1 MADYVLEGP
10 KWGGSGLGTAGGV
23 VTWEIDPTIS
33 LNMLAL
39 IVTAFADWASWANIQ
54 FQQVAASVDAD
65 IAFTVGAIDGLDN
78 VLGTT
83 QYWYSGSSFVSADI
97 EFDSG
102 EGWYNSGSSVVSSD
116 GLDFF
121 MVALHEIG
129 HAIGMD
135 HYNTTPAVMNAFL
148 NTSIHDLQAS
158 DIHGIQAI
166 YGTPVTYA
174 AGASGDFSGEGA
186 YDVLW
191 QNYVTNDVGF
201 WTLADNTPRWTD
213 IGIASSTVNMVGTG
227 DVNGDGTSDILWQ
240 NPTNGYVGAWMMYNG
255 AATWR
260 QIDQGSTTMK
270 IADIGDF
277 NGDGKSDVL
286 WQNPTN
292 NFVGFWAMNGAS
304 DTFQLIDQGS
314 LTMKIAG
321 VGDFNGDGTSDILWQ
336 NPTNGIVGYWAM
348 NNGRD
353 SWHQLDTGPS
363 GFKIAGTGDYNG
375 DGTSDILWK
384 NPVNGDTG
392 VWTLNNGIN
401 TWHQLGTQPSG
412 FDLIA

>member
-1 MADYVLEGP
+1 MGRLPTLGIRMADYVLEGP

-240 NPTNGYVGAWMMYNG
+240 NPTNGYARCVDDVQWRGDLAG
-255 AATWR
+255 DRARLADHEGRRASAISTATER
-260 QIDQGSTTMK
+260 PTSSGRIRPTTSS
-270 IADIGDF
+270 A
-277 NGDGKSDVL
+277 
-286 WQNPTN
+286 
-292 NFVGFWAMNGAS
+292 
-304 DTFQLIDQGS
+304 
-314 LTMKIAG
+314 
-321 VGDFNGDGTSDILWQ
+321 
-336 NPTNGIVGYWAM
+336 
-348 NNGRD
+348 NGRCITA
-353 SWHQLDTGPS
+353 SRP
-363 GFKIAGTGDYNG
+363 
-375 DGTSDILWK
+375 
-384 NPVNGDTG
+384 G
-392 VWTLNNGIN
+392 VRSIRDRR
-401 TWHQLGTQPSG
+401 P
-412 FDLIA
+412 